1 MLLLDAVNTVL
12 PYLGEHKITNVIES
26 KHPTVNL
33 IVDAIERQNKGAC
46 AEGWY
51 FNTYNTKIP
60 VNTSGRIDVPKDIL
74 AVYGL
79 NKAVSID
86 GEFFFDLDNNT
97 RYFTETLE
105 VRLIK
110 YIDFEKLPY
119 YMAQYVMYRACHEMY
134 IQDNGTDSTSQIILQ
149 LSSEARNMLRQENLR
164 TRGYNSRHNLIR
176 QNYYAT
182 RGFRFR

>member
-1 MLLLDAVNTVL
+1 MLLLEAVNTVL

-33 IVDAIERQNKGAC
+33 ITDAIERQNKA
-46 AEGWY
+46 ALSEGWW
-51 FNTYNTKIP
+51 FNEYVQTIP

-79 NKAVSID
+79 NIDVAID
-86 GEFFFDLDNNT
+86 GEFFFDLANDT
-97 RYFTETLE
+97 RYFTQALK

-110 YIDFEKLPY
+110 YIDFERLPH

-134 IQDNGTDSTSQIILQ
+134 IQDNGADTTAQTILS
-149 LSSEARNMLRQENLR
+149 LATEARGLLKQENLR
-164 TRGYNSRHNLIR
+164 GRRYNSRHNLRR
-176 QNYYAT
+176 QNYYAS
-182 RGFRFR
+182 RGFIFT

>member
-33 IVDAIERQNKGAC
+33 ITDAIERQNRNAL
-46 AEGWY
+46 AEGWW
-51 FNTYNTKIP
+51 FNTYETTIP

-79 NKAVSID
+79 NKNIALD

-97 RYFTETLE
+97 RYFTASIK

-110 YIDFEKLPY
+110 YIDFERVPH
-119 YMAQYVMYRACHEMY
+119 YMADYILYRACHEVY
-134 IQDNGTDSTSQIILQ
+134 IADNGVDTTAQTILQ
-149 LSSEARNMLRQENLR
+149 LAQEAKALLKQENLR
-164 TRGYNSRHNLIR
+164 SRRYNSKSTLRR
-176 QNYYAT
+176 QHRYASM
-182 RGFRFR
+182 GFRWT